1 MSVSAQHKLRT
12 WPFNWR
18 LIRYAPWPFAVY
30 SFCTIVQLGG
40 RVLPG
45 LIEKAV
51 FDTITGAQAATFGV
65 WSLIVIYITAEV
77 TRHISSFGMVWGD
90 ITFRYITGALLRRNL
105 FASLLRRPGALP
117 LPVSA
122 GEAVS
127 RYRDDV
133 GEVSDFPLWLPHVAG
148 NVLSSIVAI
157 MIMSSINWQIT
168 LVIFLPL
175 VAVVIITRVAWL
187 RMQHYRHASRVASD
201 KVVGFLGETF
211 GAVQA
216 VKVADAE
223 DDVVA
228 HLETLGEARRRTTMR
243 YKVLVSFV
251 YSLAGTAAMFSI
263 GVMILL
269 AGRAMTAGT
278 FTVGDFALFV
288 YYLWFTADLPSFLGS
303 FAGDYKQQEVA
314 IERLVELVPDEPPET
329 MLAHDDERR
338 KTSTPPQPSPPAG
351 KAKGGVSRPSST
363 EELQTLAINNLTYH
377 HPGTDKGITN
387 INLRIER
394 GQFVVITGRVGAGK
408 TTLLRVLLGLLPHDE
423 GKICWN
429 GVPVDDPAAFFR
441 PPCAAYTAQVPR
453 LFSDTLRENI
463 LLGLPDGRTGE
474 ALRQDSAI
482 RDDAGDASPL
492 QRAIYRSVL
501 EQDVAALEHG
511 LDTIVGPRGVRLSGG
526 QVQRAAAAR
535 MFVRE
540 PQLLVFDDLSSAL
553 DVETERALWERL
565 SRHQDA
571 VSSQQ
576 KPPSPLPP
584 AEWRLPTVLAVS
596 HRREA
601 LRRADH
607 IVVLKDGRI
616 AAQGTLDDLLAT
628 SEEMQRLWRGEVNGA

>member
-1 MSVSAQHKLRT
+1 MTTRPTLKT

-18 LIRYAPWPFAVY
+18 LIRYAPWPYAVY
-30 SFCTIVQLGG
+30 SACTLFHLGA

-51 FDTITGAQAATFGV
+51 FDTITGAQAAAFGL
-65 WSLIVIYITAEV
+65 WTLIALYITVEV
-77 TRHISSFGMVWGD
+77 ARHMSSFGMVWGD

-148 NVLSSIVAI
+148 NVLSSVVAI
-157 MIMSSINWQIT
+157 IIMASINWQIT

-175 VAVVIITRVAWL
+175 VAVVLITRVAWL
-187 RMQHYRHASRVASD
+187 RMQQYRHASRVASD
-201 KVVGFLGETF
+201 KVVGFLGEIF

-216 VKVADAE
+216 VKIADAE
-223 DDVVA
+223 NNVVA
-228 HLETLGEARRRTTMR
+228 HLETLGEARRRTSMR
-243 YKVLVSFV
+243 YQVLVSFV
-251 YSLAGTAAMFSI
+251 YSLADTAAMFGI

-329 MLAHDDERR
+329 MLAHDERRTTSDER
-338 KTSTPPQPSPPAG
+338 PALSSS
-351 KAKGGVSRPSST
+351 VLRPSSA
-363 EELQTLAINNLTYH
+363 EELQTLAINNLTYR
-377 HPGTDKGITN
+377 HPGTGKGISD
-387 INLRIER
+387 ISMRIER
-394 GQFVVITGRVGAGK
+394 GQFVVITGRVGSGK
-408 TTLLRVLLGLLPHDE
+408 TTLLRVLLGLLPHE
-423 GKICWN
+423 AGAIRWN
-429 GVPVDDPAAFFR
+429 GMPVRDPAAFFR
-441 PPCAAYTAQVPR
+441 PPRAAYTAQVPR

-463 LLGLPDGRTGE
+463 LLGSSEERTGE
-474 ALRQDSAI
+474 ALREDSVERDVAGTAALLQTAI
-482 RDDAGDASPL
+482 H
-492 QRAIYRSVL
+492 RAVL
-501 EQDVAALEHG
+501 ERDVAALEHG
-511 LDTIVGPRGVRLSGG
+511 LDTVVGPRGVRLSGG

-540 PQLLVFDDLSSAL
+540 PELLVFDDLSSAL
-553 DVETERALWERL
+553 DVETERALWERMKDE
-565 SRHQDA
+565 SRKQKGMETIGP
-571 VSSQQ
+571 SSF
-576 KPPSPLPP
+576 
-584 AEWRLPTVLAVS
+584 TVLAVS

-601 LRRADH
+601 LRRADR
-607 IVVLKDGRI
+607 IIVLKDGRI
-616 AAQGTLDDLLAT
+616 EAQGTLDDLLAT
-628 SEEMQRLWRGEVNGA
+628 SEEMQRLWRGDLGVNGSIAGDHTT

>member
-1 MSVSAQHKLRT
+1 MSVSNQRTLKT
-12 WPFNWR
+12 WPFNGR
-18 LIRYAPWPFAVY
+18 LIRYAPWPFTVY

-51 FDTITGAQAATFGV
+51 FDTITGAQAATFGL
-65 WSLIVIYITAEV
+65 WTLIALYITVEV
-77 TRHISSFGMVWGD
+77 TRHMASFGMVWGD

-148 NVLSSIVAI
+148 NVLSSIIAI
-157 MIMSSINWQIT
+157 MIMARINWQIT

-175 VAVVIITRVAWL
+175 VAVIIITRVAWL

-201 KVVGFLGETF
+201 KVVGFLGEIF

-216 VKVADAE
+216 VKIADAE
-223 DDVVA
+223 DNVVA
-228 HLETLGEARRRTTMR
+228 HLEALGEARRRTTMR
-243 YKVLVSFV
+243 FKVLVSFV

-269 AGRAMTAGT
+269 AGRAMTTGT

-329 MLAHDDERR
+329 MLADDEGRR
-338 KTSTPPQPSPPAG
+338 TTDEGNADLCF
-351 KAKGGVSRPSST
+351 VLRPSSHDHQ
-363 EELQTLAINNLTYH
+363 LQTLEITNLTYH
-377 HPGTDKGITN
+377 HPGSDKGITGVN
-387 INLRIER
+387 MRIER

-408 TTLLRVLLGLLPHDE
+408 TTLLRVLLGLLPHNAGE
-423 GKICWN
+423 ICWN
-429 GVPVDDPAAFFR
+429 GMPVNQPAAFFR
-441 PPCAAYTAQVPR
+441 APRAAYTAQVPR

-463 LLGLPDGRTGE
+463 LLGISNKRTGE
-474 ALRQDSAI
+474 ALREDSEVGA
-482 RDDAGDASPL
+482 DDRNALPL
-492 QRAIYRSVL
+492 QQAVWQAVL
-501 EQDVAALEHG
+501 EPDVATLEHG
-511 LDTIVGPRGVRLSGG
+511 LDTVVGARGVRLSGG

-540 PQLLVFDDLSSAL
+540 PELLVFDDLSSAL

-565 SRHQDA
+565 CGERSAQ
-571 VSSQQ
+571 S
-576 KPPSPLPP
+576 
-584 AEWRLPTVLAVS
+584 AEHNPRAAFSTLRSTVLAVS

-601 LRRADH
+601 LRRADQ
-607 IVVLKDGRI
+607 IIVLKDGRI
-616 AAQGTLDDLLAT
+616 EAHGTLDDLLAT
-628 SEEMQRLWRGEVNGA
+628 SEEMQRLWRGAASGNGSVL